1 MSRESREAQTRET
14 TERPKQWKPP
24 SSLPDPLPRDGWRH
38 RWVRTSILGK
48 EDARNVSSRHQD
60 GFEPCKWEE
69 YPEVARALLATGPQT
84 GNIEIGG
91 LMLCRAPIEMVDQ
104 RNAHY
109 LKQAND
115 WMKSVDTNF
124 MRENDPRMPLFN
136 EKQSEVRFGKR

>member
-1 MSRESREAQTRET
+1 MSRESREAQNRDQ

-38 RWVRTSILGK
+38 RWVRTSILGQT
-48 EDARNVSSRHQD
+48 DARNVATRYQD
-60 GFEPCKWEE
+60 GFEPCKWED
-69 YPEVARALLATGPQT
+69 YPEVARAMLATGPQT

-91 LMLCRAPIEMVDQ
+91 LMLCRAPVEMTEQ

-109 LKQAND
+109 IRQARD
-115 WMKSVDTNF
+115 WMQSVDSSF

-136 EKQSEVRFGKR
+136 DRRSEVKFGRR

>member
-38 RWVRTSILGK
+38 RWVRTTTLGLS
-48 EDARNVSSRHQD
+48 DARNVASRHQD

-69 YPEVARALLATGPQT
+69 YPEVTRALLATGAQT

-91 LMLCRAPIEMVDQ
+91 LMLCRAPVEMVDQ
-104 RNAHY
+104 RNNHY

-115 WMKSVDTNF
+115 WMKSVDSNF

-136 EKQSEVRFGKR
+136 DRRTEVKFGKR